1 MKALILQHVPFEG
14 PGSIGDWL
22 AARGAEVHT
31 VRLFAGDDLPAPDA
45 ADLIVA
51 MGGPMSVND
60 EWFHDWLAD
69 EKRFLAAAIAAD
81 RAVIGIC
88 LGAQLIASAL
98 GARVGPCKEREI
110 GWFDVEAVPA
120 RDGCFAF
127 APRQRVF
134 HWHGETFEL
143 PPGAE
148 RLACSQACAN
158 QAFQLG
164 ERVIGLQFH
173 LETTADSLDA
183 LLEACGDELDPDEP
197 FVQDEATIR
206 AGLDVAMADNN
217 RLMAAVLEYVTRG
230 LAR

>member
-14 PGSIGDWL
+14 PGSIDDWL
-22 AARGAEVHT
+22 AEREAEVRT
-31 VRLFAGDDLPAPDA
+31 VRLFAGDALPAPDA
-45 ADLIVA
+45 ADLVVA

-60 EWFHDWLAD
+60 EWFHEWLAD
-69 EKRFLAAAIAAD
+69 EKRFLAQCVAAD

-98 GARVGPCKEREI
+98 GATVGPNEHREI

-120 RDGCFAF
+120 REGRLPFPERIRA
-127 APRQRVF
+127 F

-148 RLACSQACAN
+148 RLARSEACEN
-158 QAFQLG
+158 QAFQIG

-173 LETTADSLDA
+173 LETTPHTLDA
-183 LLEACGDELDPDEP
+183 LLEACGDELDPEP
-197 FVQDEATIR
+197 FVQDEDSIR
-206 AGLDVAMADNN
+206 VGLHAAMADNN
-217 RLMAAVLEYVTRG
+217 RLMSTVLEHVTRG